1 MSGLLPRADSY
12 EACYRGFEWRI
23 PSRFNIATAVCDR
36 HARATPD
43 ATAIIYEAP
52 EGSVGSMTFDQLLRE
67 ANRLANV
74 LVHLGTRP
82 GECVAVH
89 LPQCLEC
96 VVSHVGIYKTG
107 AVALPLFSLFGPEA
121 LEHRLADSDARV
133 LITCADNLSRLL
145 GVRERLGAL
154 EHIIV
159 ADGGGNGLIN
169 WREVLGQASDTFETH
184 DAAADDPALL
194 IYTSGTTG
202 NPKGALHAHRVL
214 LGHMPGVEFPHE
226 FFPMKNDLFWTPA
239 DWAWA
244 GGLLDVMLPALFHG
258 VPLLA
263 KRFAKFEP
271 EAVLELMARREVRNV
286 FMPATALR
294 MLRQVGDPRRFG
306 VSLRSIASGGE
317 ALGEDIIEWGRET
330 FGLTINEFYGQT
342 EVNLVVGNNAAIMP
356 IKPGSMGRPIPGHIV
371 TVVDPEGNE
380 LGAGEEGLIAV
391 RRPDPVMF
399 LGYWKHDEDTRRK
412 FVGDWCVL
420 GDLGWRDEDGYFWF
434 KSRDDDVIISSSYR
448 IGPTEV
454 EECLLHHPAVAL
466 AGVIGSKHTVRGEEV
481 KAYLV
486 LAEGFAESDA
496 LADDIQAF
504 VRQRLSAHE
513 YPRQIRFIK
522 DMPLTVSGK
531 IRRVAL
537 RELDAVERKNLPREG

>member
-12 EACYRGFEWRI
+12 EECYRRFEWRV
-23 PSRFNIATAVCDR
+23 PDRFNIATAVCDR
-36 HARATPD
+36 HARATPG
-43 ATAIIYEAP
+43 ATAVIYEAP
-52 EGSVGSMTFDQLLRE
+52 DGSVGSMTFERLFRE

-74 LVHLGTRP
+74 LVHIGARP

-89 LPQCLEC
+89 LPQSPEC
-96 VVSHVGIYKTG
+96 AVSHVGIYKTG

-121 LEHRLADSDARV
+121 LEHRLADSGARI
-133 LITCADNLSRLL
+133 LITCADNLSHLM
-145 GVRERLGAL
+145 GVRERLAAL
-154 EHIIV
+154 EHVIV
-159 ADGGGNGLIN
+159 TDGGGAGLID
-169 WREVLGQASDTFETH
+169 WREALARASDDFETR
-184 DAAADDPALL
+184 DTAADDPALL

-226 FFPMKNDLFWTPA
+226 FFPRENDLFWTPA

-258 VPLLA
+258 VPVLA

-271 EAVLELMARREVRNV
+271 EAVFELMARHKVRNA

-294 MLRQVGDPRRFG
+294 MLRQVGEPRRFG
-306 VSLRSIASGGE
+306 ASLRSIASGGE
-317 ALGEDIIEWGRET
+317 ALGEDIIEWGREA

-356 IKPGSMGRPIPGHIV
+356 IKPGSMGRPIPGHV
-371 TVVDPEGNE
+371 VAVVDPDGNE
-380 LGAGEEGLIAV
+380 LGVGEEGVMAV

-412 FVGDWCVL
+412 FVGDWCLL

-434 KSRDDDVIISSSYR
+434 KSRDDDVIMSASYR

-454 EECLLHHPAVAL
+454 EECLLRHPAVAL
-466 AGVIGSKHTVRGEEV
+466 AGVIGSKDAVRGENV

-486 LAEGFAESDA
+486 LAEGHTESDA
-496 LADDIQAF
+496 LRDEIQAF

-537 RELDAVERKNLPREG
+537 REMDVAEHENTTGAG